1 MLMDIGGCANPRA
14 EKNSKKKENLVKSG
28 FNGTVSLISAVAT
41 FEHAVT
47 TLRIIKTF

>member
-1 MLMDIGGCANPRA
+1 MLTDRGGCANPRA
-14 EKNSKKKENLVKSG
+14 EKILKKENLVKSG
-28 FNGTVSLISAVAT
+28 FNGTVPLISAVAT